1 MKFFPVL
8 FWNGVWRCLNFVKQA
23 TRVLCFSCI
32 LLIAPLRT
40 QGGKISID
48 MEQVKEMLKDSI
60 GRFLSNERMTYEE
73 LYGILSELKTYFTLP
88 IFNED
93 FLSSLGITNTD
104 YLKIKGAIDRALGY
118 KKMINKN
125 TIKDLYDLSEI
136 LNHVYENL

>member
-1 MKFFPVL
+1 
-8 FWNGVWRCLNFVKQA
+8 
-23 TRVLCFSCI
+23 
-32 LLIAPLRT
+32 
-40 QGGKISID
+40 

-88 IFNED
+88 IFNEV

-118 KKMINKN
+118 KKTINKK

>member
-1 MKFFPVL
+1 
-8 FWNGVWRCLNFVKQA
+8 
-23 TRVLCFSCI
+23 
-32 LLIAPLRT
+32 
-40 QGGKISID
+40 
-48 MEQVKEMLKDSI
+48 
-60 GRFLSNERMTYEE
+60 MTYEE

>member
-1 MKFFPVL
+1 
-8 FWNGVWRCLNFVKQA
+8 
-23 TRVLCFSCI
+23 
-32 LLIAPLRT
+32 
-40 QGGKISID
+40 

-73 LYGILSELKTYFTLP
+73 LYEV
-88 IFNED
+88 